1 MIEYLILKINYGEVL
16 EVIMIKGLFVTFEGL
31 EGCGKSTQV
40 KMFFHFLNKKGIPVR
55 VTKEPGGTKIGDE
68 IRKILLDQKNNGMDY
83 KAEMLLF
90 LASRS
95 ENVRL
100 NIIPALEKGETV
112 LSDRF
117 FDSTTAYQGYGR
129 GIDIDTIN
137 NLNHLVVG
145 KAVPDLTF
153 ILDIEP
159 NIGLKRSTSFSDSR
173 EIRFEEEFISK
184 KIINGKLFLDRVRDG
199 YYQIAKDN
207 AKRIKLIN
215 ANRSKEEIF
224 HDIIR
229 IVNEKISEK

>member
-1 MIEYLILKINYGEVL
+1 
-16 EVIMIKGLFVTFEGL
+16 MIKGLFVTFEGL

-40 KMFFHFLNKKGIPVR
+40 KMLFHFLNKKGIPVR

-100 NIIPALEKGETV
+100 NIIPALEKGKTV

-229 IVNEKISEK
+229 VVKEKISEKRKAQNIKLG

>member
-1 MIEYLILKINYGEVL
+1 
-16 EVIMIKGLFVTFEGL
+16 MIKGLFVTFEGL

-40 KMFFHFLNKKGIPVR
+40 KMLFHFLNKKGIPVME
-55 VTKEPGGTKIGDE
+55 TKEPGGTKIGDE

-100 NIIPALEKGETV
+100 NIIPALKKGETV

-229 IVNEKISEK
+229 IVNEKISEKRKAQNIKLG